1 MRFVNGQRAVVQRSE
16 VVVARRQA
24 GCARDNAGR
33 ADTGAGTSGATAC
46 GRAAHTRS
54 AESFAVDKARDGLC
68 EGWIGCAIQTVLA
81 VRAHRQRR
89 FVNGQR
95 AVHIADVVAL
105 LNGIKARCAKGVTA
119 CIDRRL
125 RCATIAKRP
134 RKGRIEGGN
143 GIAHPVATGISHAVI
158 SFAVTVGGHGQR
170 SEEGGEQWRSLTFV
184 DTPGGAAA
192 AGVGDAEA
200 GKVCLHLHVRS
211 GESSGTT
218 AYPVSGVSST
228 RAVDIP
234 IAVADRAEYVSAH
247 QSAYEAR
254 STHAACGVAVADR
267 AEGAPHQTADG
278 GRAAHTAR
286 SVAVADPAAVV
297 PHQPADVG
305 RAGHAATHQPHVSN
319 YGSRAGGSKQTN
331 VICCRPID
339 GEVVDGAA

>member
-1 MRFVNGQRAVVQRSE
+1 M
-16 VVVARRQA
+16 
-24 GCARDNAGR
+24 
-33 ADTGAGTSGATAC
+33 
-46 GRAAHTRS
+46 
-54 AESFAVDKARDGLC
+54 C

-184 DTPGGAAA
+184 DTPGGATADGA
-192 AGVGDAEA
+192 TDVGIGDAEA
-200 GKVCLHLHVRS
+200 GKVCLHLHVRG

-234 IAVADRAEYVSAH
+234 IAVADRARAGVVPHQPADAGRAAHAACRVAVADRAEEVAPH
-247 QSAYEAR
+247 QSADVAR
-254 STHAACGVAVADR
+254 AAHAACGVAVADR
-267 AEGAPHQTADG
+267 AAAEPRKTADG
-278 GRAAHTAR
+278 G
-286 SVAVADPAAVV
+286 
-297 PHQPADVG
+297 
-305 RAGHAATHQPHVSN
+305 
-319 YGSRAGGSKQTN
+319 
-331 VICCRPID
+331 
-339 GEVVDGAA
+339 